1 MSKDNLSDSRIAAG
15 IRLLKRTDKTIAEVI
30 KQIGPLNHRS
40 KRTGFEALVRIIIG
54 QQLSGRAA
62 ETIYKRLCAQT
73 GKPRLTLKA
82 LRVLDDAS
90 LRAAGLSNGKTRAVR
105 DLIAKID
112 SGKLRIRNFSR
123 MSDDEVA
130 AAITQVKGLGP
141 WSAQMYLMFVLGRL
155 DVFSAGDLGIK
166 TAIGRLYAIDPA
178 TTDLE
183 QFAERWRPYRTIA
196 CWYLWASLNNAPLDQ
211 K

>member
-1 MSKDNLSDSRIAAG
+1 MRKDNLSDSGIAAG
-15 IRLLKRTDKTIAEVI
+15 IRFLKRTDKTLAAVI
-30 KQIGPLNHRS
+30 KQVGPLNHRS
-40 KRTGFEALVRIIIG
+40 KRTGFEAFVRIIIG

-82 LRVLDDAS
+82 LRALDDTS

-105 DLIAKID
+105 DLIDKID
-112 SGKLRIRNFSR
+112 SGQLRIRNFSR
-123 MSDDEVA
+123 MSDEEIA

-166 TAIGRLYAIDPA
+166 TAIGRLYGLDPA
-178 TTDLE
+178 TSDLE
-183 QFAERWRPYRTIA
+183 AFAERWRPYRTIA
-196 CWYLWASLNNAPLDQ
+196 CWYLWASLNNAPL
-211 K
+211 KN

>member
-1 MSKDNLSDSRIAAG
+1 MSKDNLTDSRIAAG
-15 IRLLKRTDKTIAEVI
+15 IRFLKRSDKTLAAVVN
-30 KQIGPLNHRS
+30 QVGPLNHRS

-82 LRVLDDAS
+82 LRALNDAS

-105 DLIAKID
+105 DLIDKID
-112 SGKLRIRNFSR
+112 SGQLRIRNFNR
-123 MSDDEVA
+123 MTDDEIA
-130 AAITQVKGLGP
+130 TAITQVKGLGP
-141 WSAQMYLMFVLGRL
+141 WSAQMYLMFVLQRL

-166 TAIGRLYAIDPA
+166 TAIGRLYGLDPA
-178 TTDLE
+178 TADLE
-183 QFAERWRPYRTIA
+183 QFAVRWRPYRTIA
-196 CWYLWASLNNAPLDQ
+196 CWYLWASLNNAPIRD
-211 K
+211 